1 MQLFHDEFSASN
13 AKNLGTYLEISSAK
27 LQELKKNNS
36 CDAEG
41 FLLDT
46 INYWLENDTEKS
58 WTKLAEA
65 VKYCGYKLLA
75 EKARSMES
83 V

>member
-1 MQLFHDEFSASN
+1 MRLLRDEFSASD
-13 AKNLGTYLEISSAK
+13 AKKLGTYLEISSAK
-27 LQELKKNNS
+27 LQELKQNNS
-36 CDAEG
+36 SDAEG

-65 VKYCGYKLLA
+65 LEDCGHKVLA
-75 EKARSMES
+75 EKARSIE
-83 V
+83 

>member
-1 MQLFHDEFSASN
+1 MRLFRDKFPAN
-13 AKNLGTYLEISSAK
+13 DAKKLGTYLDISSAK
-27 LQELKKNNS
+27 LQELKQNNS
-36 CDAEG
+36 SDAEG

-58 WTKLAEA
+58 WSKLAEA
-65 VKYCGYKLLA
+65 VEDCGHKLLA

>member
-1 MQLFHDEFSASN
+1 MRLFRDKFPASN
-13 AKNLGTYLEISSAK
+13 ARILGTYLDISYAK
-27 LQELKKNNS
+27 LQELKQDNS
-36 CDAEG
+36 SDAEG
-41 FLLDT
+41 FLLDI

-65 VKYCGYKLLA
+65 VEDCGYKLLA

>member
-1 MQLFHDEFSASN
+1 MMQ
-13 AKNLGTYLEISSAK
+13 KK
-27 LQELKKNNS
+27 MELTWIFLVPNYRSYVQQNNS
-36 CDAEG
+36 SDAKG

-58 WTKLAEA
+58 WSKLAEA
-65 VKYCGYKLLA
+65 VEDCGHKLLA
-75 EKARSMES
+75 ETARSMES